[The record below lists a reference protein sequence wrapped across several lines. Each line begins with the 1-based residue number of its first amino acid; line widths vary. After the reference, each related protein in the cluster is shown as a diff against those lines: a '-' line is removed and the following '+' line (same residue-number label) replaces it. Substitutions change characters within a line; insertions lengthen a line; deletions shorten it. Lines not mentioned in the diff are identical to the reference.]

1 VASSD
6 LNWSPVSWV
15 LGVVLLCF
23 SLCIC
28 FFIWLQLKK
37 KYNFHLIVVMLI
49 FYYRQVFSKCMFFIG

>member
-37 KYNFHLIVVMLI
+37 KVQFSSDCCYVDI
-49 FYYRQVFSKCMFFIG
+49 FL